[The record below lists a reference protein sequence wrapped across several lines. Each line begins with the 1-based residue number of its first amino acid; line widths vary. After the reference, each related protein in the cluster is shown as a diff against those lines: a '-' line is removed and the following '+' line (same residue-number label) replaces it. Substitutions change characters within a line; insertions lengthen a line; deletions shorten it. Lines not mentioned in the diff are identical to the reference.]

1 MAATRIYLKGGPCNG
16 RTVSADQIV
25 GGLVAY
31 IKCRGGFYTASDGQT
46 RPNGNPIWNYAGK
59 TAPGPPGGSG
69 SGQPHVHKG
78 WHDIRRSVNTNMPH
92 ALARAQHLTRQ
103 ALRATSHGGK
113 VKP

>member
-1 MAATRIYLKGGPCNG
+1 VATTRIYLKGGPCDG
-16 RTVSADQIV
+16 RTVSANQIV

-31 IKCRGGFYTASDGQT
+31 IPCGGGYYVASAGKK
-46 RPNGNPIWNYAGK
+46 RPNGNPIWDYSGT
-59 TAPGPPGGSG
+59 TAPTPPSGSG

-92 ALARAQHLTRQ
+92 ALARAQHLTRH